1 MSIRNLGPMFRPASV
16 AVIGASPR
24 EGSVGSVILSN
35 IQEAGFA
42 GKIMPVNPRHESIG
56 DLKCYPTVA
65 ALPSCPDLA
74 ILCTPAPTIPSL
86 IAELGEKGT
95 KAAVVLTAGL
105 DSAADEKGTLLQQ
118 AMTEAARPH
127 LLRIIG
133 PNCVGLI
140 VPGIGLNASFAHTN
154 ALSGSLA
161 FVSQSGALATSVLDW
176 AKSRDIGF
184 SHFISLGNS
193 ADVDF
198 GDTIDYLASDAKTH
212 AILLYMESIKHARKF
227 MSAARAAARNKPV
240 IVLKAGRAAEG
251 ARAAASHTGAL
262 TGADDVYDA
271 AIRRAGML
279 RVDTVRDLFDAVETL
294 GRAAPIK
301 GEKLV
306 ILTNGGGA
314 GVMATDALIAGGGQL
329 ATLTEKT
336 IRQLDDVLPGNWSK
350 ANPIDIIGDAP
361 ISRYRDALKIVQ
373 NAPETDAILFLH
385 SPTAIV
391 ASQEIAESLSPL
403 IRQSGCPVLSCWLGG
418 DALAQAQ
425 HIFSQAGIPTYDTPE
440 DAVTAF
446 LHLVEYRRNQSQLTE
461 TPRDRPAAP
470 ADDTDH
476 ARGIIANVLTSGR
489 TMLSETESKD
499 LLQTYGIPVVETRS
513 VRTSDEAAKI
523 AADIGFPVALKI
535 LSPDISHKS
544 DAGGVVLHLGSEASV
559 RDAADAM
566 RARISENI
574 PDARLDGFTVQQMAA
589 RTGAHELIAGAAVD
603 PTFGPVILFG
613 QGGTAVEIIGDRA
626 VALPPLNSVL
636 ADAQMSRTR
645 VAKLLAGYRDRP
657 AADHAAI
664 RDVLVGL
671 SRLVSD
677 IPEIQEIDINP
688 LLADEK
694 GVLALDA
701 RVRVSRP
708 SSEGSD
714 RLAIRPY
721 PQDLEEII
729 DFDGQPLSLRP
740 IRPEDEPQH
749 RALFRNLAPDDVRFR
764 FFGALREPVHADLA
778 RFTQI
783 DYDREMAFIA
793 TRATEGD
800 EPETLGVVRAY
811 ADPDNNIAE
820 FSIIVRSD
828 LKGRGLGATLLGK
841 IINYCRARGTKRL
854 VGQVMSDNRRMLAL
868 ARDYGFVREAP
879 SDAGMVDLS
888 LQLN

>member
-1 MSIRNLGPMFRPASV
+1 MSIRNLDPMFRPESV

-24 EGSVGSVILSN
+24 QGSVGSIILSN

-56 DLKCYPTVA
+56 ALNCYPTVA
-65 ALPSCPDLA
+65 ALPACPDLA

-95 KAAVVLTAGL
+95 RAAVVLTAGL
-105 DSAADEKGTLLQQ
+105 DGAVDEKGTLLQQ
-118 AMTEAARPH
+118 AMIEAARPH

-154 ALSGSLA
+154 ALSGNLA

-279 RVDTVRDLFDAVETL
+279 RVNTVRDLFDAVETL

-314 GVMATDALIAGGGQL
+314 GVMATDALIAGDGQL

-350 ANPIDIIGDAP
+350 SNPVDIIGDAP
-361 ISRYRDALKIVQ
+361 ISRYRDALEIVQ

-403 IRQSGCPVLSCWLGG
+403 MRQSECPVLSCWLGG

-461 TPRDRPAAP
+461 TPIDQPADP

-499 LLQTYGIPVVETRS
+499 LLQTYGIPVIETRS
-513 VRTSDEAAKI
+513 VRTSGDAAKI

-544 DAGGVVLHLGSEASV
+544 DAGGVVLHLGSEEAV

-589 RTGAHELIAGAAVD
+589 RSGAHELIAGAAVD

-645 VAKLLAGYRDRP
+645 IAKLLAGYRNRP

-664 RDVLVGL
+664 RDVLISL

-694 GVLALDA
+694 GVLALDS

-729 DFDGQPLSLRP
+729 EFDGQPLALRP

-749 RALFRNLAPDDVRFR
+749 RALFRNLASDDVRFR

-793 TRATEGD
+793 TRATEGG

-820 FSIIVRSD
+820 FSIVVRSD

-841 IINYCRARGTKRL
+841 IITYCRARGTKRL

>member
-1 MSIRNLGPMFRPASV
+1 MSVRNLDHMFRPASV

-24 EGSVGSVILSN
+24 EGSVGSVILKN

-42 GKIMPVNPRHESIG
+42 GPVMPVNPRHELIG
-56 DLKCYPTVA
+56 ALTCYPTVGS
-65 ALPSCPDLA
+65 LPACPDLA
-74 ILCTPAPTIPSL
+74 ILCTPASTIPSL

-105 DSAADEKGTLLQQ
+105 DREVDRHGTPLQQ
-118 AMTEAARPH
+118 AMIEAARPH
-127 LLRIIG
+127 LLRIMG

-154 ALSGSLA
+154 ALTGNLA
-161 FVSQSGALATSVLDW
+161 FASQSGALATSVLDW
-176 AKSRDIGF
+176 AKTRGIGF

-198 GDTIDYLASDAKTH
+198 GDSLDYLGSDANTG
-212 AILLYMESIKHARKF
+212 AILLYIESIKHARKF

-251 ARAAASHTGAL
+251 AKAAASHTGAL

-294 GRAAPIK
+294 GKAAPIR

-329 ATLTEKT
+329 ATLTAET
-336 IRQLDDVLPGNWSK
+336 IRRLDGVLPANWSK

-361 ISRYRDALKIVQ
+361 VSRYVDALKIVLD
-373 NAPETDAILFLH
+373 APETDAVLFLH

-391 ASQEIAESLSPL
+391 ASHEIARQLAPL
-403 IRQSGCPVLSCWLGG
+403 IRQSSQPVLSCWLGG
-418 DALAQAQ
+418 EGLEQPRR
-425 HIFSQAGIPTYDTPE
+425 IFSDANISTYDTPE
-440 DAVTAF
+440 DAVSAF
-446 LHLVEYRRNQSQLTE
+446 RQLVDYRRNQIQLME
-461 TPRDRPAAP
+461 TPRYDPKDP
-470 ADDTDH
+470 IYDTDR
-476 ARGIIANVLTSGR
+476 AKKIVADALVDNR
-489 TMLSETESKD
+489 TMLSETASKD
-499 LLQTYGIPVVETRS
+499 LLRAYGIPVVETRS
-513 VRTSDEAAKI
+513 ARTPNEAAEI

-535 LSPDISHKS
+535 LSPQISHKS
-544 DAGGVVLHLGSEASV
+544 DAGGVVLHLGSEDAV
-559 RDAADAM
+559 REAADAM
-566 RARISENI
+566 LARISDNI
-574 PDARLDGFTVQQMAA
+574 PDATLEGFTVQQMADSA
-589 RTGAHELIAGAAVD
+589 SAHELIAGAAVD
-603 PTFGPVILFG
+603 PTFGPIILFG

-636 ADAQMSRTR
+636 ADNLVSGTR
-645 VAKLLAGYRDRP
+645 VAKLLAGYRNRP

-664 RDVLVGL
+664 REVLVSL

-701 RVRVSRP
+701 RVRISP
-708 SSEGSD
+708 SSSEGAD

-721 PQDLEEII
+721 PKDLEENVE
-729 DFDGQPLSLRP
+729 FDGRPLTLRP

-749 RALFRNLAPDDVRFR
+749 RALFNKMESGDVRFR

-793 TRATEGD
+793 TRKAQNG
-800 EPETLGVVRAY
+800 EPETLGVVRAQ
-811 ADPDNNIAE
+811 ADPDNETAE
-820 FSIIVRSD
+820 FSIVVRSD
-828 LKGRGLGATLLGK
+828 LKGRGLGSLLLGK
-841 IINYCRARGTKRL
+841 IIRYCRARGTKEL
-854 VGQVMSDNRRMLAL
+854 VGQVLPENRGMISLAG
-868 ARDYGFVREAP
+868 DYGFVRKP
-879 SDAGMVDLS
+879 QPGFGVVDLS
-888 LQLN
+888 LRL